1 MYFMYDKLIMLGSL
15 WISPWGLIK
24 TIVIYLLFYFVLLQ
38 NKNSSNLHDS
48 CEKPDRQTSIVAE
61 VDEFAGMLY
70 VNTVYISCP
79 HLLPFFSV
87 FFSLLFPLSLRR
99 LSLERDLRGP
109 PSFSSPGFPN
119 SLTLSRSHSRSARAL
134 SRRSISRSRSAHWS
148 RSGRREGR
156 PVARPRPKPGPCS
169 SAPGLSA
176 APKPLWKS
184 SYKTRH
190 MLRLWMAQH
199 YGCKTWTD
207 KKMVLPP
214 PAGRS
219 LL

>member
-1 MYFMYDKLIMLGSL
+1 MIE
-15 WISPWGLIK
+15 WINYK
-24 TIVIYLLFYFVLLQ
+24 TTHHQNIHQFKDQLFWPFSVLNKIIVYWKWIQ
-38 NKNSSNLHDS
+38 S
-48 CEKPDRQTSIVAE
+48 TSRV
-61 VDEFAGMLY
+61 
-70 VNTVYISCP
+70 

-119 SLTLSRSHSRSARAL
+119 SLTLSRSHSRSALAF

-148 RSGRREGR
+148 RSCRREGR
-156 PVARPRPKPGPCS
+156 PDARPRPEPGPCS

-184 SYKTRH
+184 SYKTEI
-190 MLRLWMAQH
+190 LRLQMAKLCR
-199 YGCKTWTD
+199 CKRKQTD
-207 KKMVLPP
+207 NNRVLPH